1 LAAFSRHRHL
11 SRTGRVPGARPCTE
25 LEWERAT
32 RGEDGREF
40 PHGDTLGP
48 DDANFDRT
56 YGKEPGGFGPD
67 EVGSHPA
74 SRSPFGVDD
83 LAGNAFEWTRSSV
96 EPGKVV
102 ARGGS
107 YYFAAAS
114 ARSANRELPERTFRD
129 INVGI
134 RVCADLPSRTLPPRP

>member
-1 LAAFSRHRHL
+1 MTDAVDEGTEPTDAPPASPERRGKTVHGEAANAGHRVLA
-11 SRTGRVPGARPCTE
+11 
-25 LEWERAT
+25 
-32 RGEDGREF
+32 
-40 PHGDTLGP
+40 P
-48 DDANFDRT
+48 DDANFDLT

-96 EPGKVV
+96 EPDRPV

-107 YYFAAAS
+107 YYFAAAT
-114 ARSANRELPERTFRD
+114 ARSANREMPERTFRD

-134 RVCADLPSRTLPPRP
+134 RVCADLPTRTVPTRE